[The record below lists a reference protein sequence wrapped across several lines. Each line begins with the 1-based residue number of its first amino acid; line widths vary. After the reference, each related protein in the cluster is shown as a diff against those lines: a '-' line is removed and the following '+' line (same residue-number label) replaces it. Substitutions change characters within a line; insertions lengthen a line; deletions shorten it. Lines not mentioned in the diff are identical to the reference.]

1 MTFKRPPIYRKW
13 SPKEDEELKCL
24 AETGATLLRAMA
36 ALNRRGNIIR
46 KRAKELGLHFVGTRE
61 AKRRVR
67 LLAEL
72 ETNDGRSPTSP

>member
-13 SPKEDEELKCL
+13 SPEEDEELKCL

>member
-13 SPKEDEELKCL
+13 SPDEDEELRSL
-24 AETGATLLRAMA
+24 ADTGATLLRATA
-36 ALNRRGNIIR
+36 ALNRRGNIVR

-67 LLAEL
+67 LLAGL
-72 ETNDGRSPTSP
+72 ETNDGRSSTHP

>member
-13 SPKEDEELKCL
+13 SPNEDDELRSL
-24 AETGATLLRAMA
+24 ARTGATLLRATA

-67 LLAEL
+67 QLAEL
-72 ETNDGRSPTSP
+72 ETNDGRSPTHP